1 MSRSF
6 FHRAREPMVSH
17 PELSS
22 RTFSLRGP
30 PSVASTSRRHSRNR
44 SHYGGS
50 SYQPQ
55 NDFPVFTHTGDVEI
69 LVIAGGREQKYLLHR
84 LILAQC
90 SGFFEAGT
98 SQAWSR
104 AQAAQGAEP
113 RDEPRSAL
121 AVTAR
126 GEGRLRWRYELDW
139 GDNSDGEVPML
150 VQKVRILRSKP
161 HWRSTAY

>member
-6 FHRAREPMVSH
+6 FHREREPMVSH
-17 PELSS
+17 PELSN

-30 PSVASTSRRHSRNR
+30 PSVASTSRRHGRNR
-44 SHYGGS
+44 SHHGGS

-55 NDFPVFTHTGDVEI
+55 NDFPVFAHTGDVEI
-69 LVIAGGREQKYLLHR
+69 LVVAGGREQKYLLHR

-98 SQAWSR
+98 SEEWSR
-104 AQAAQGAEP
+104 AQAAQGAES
-113 RDEPRSAL
+113 RDEARRPL
-121 AVTAR
+121 AVAER
-126 GEGRLRWRYELDW
+126 GKGRSRWRYELDW

-150 VQKVRILRSKP
+150 VQKVRIP
-161 HWRSTAY
+161 HSTPR